1 MIVDFKFAVV
11 GLQVTFTN
19 LSTPPLEEGFDYR
32 WNFGDGTIESHREAQ
47 VVHDYPNPGFFS
59 VGLSVI
65 QESTGTVIQQRV
77 IEVPVYGNL
86 VKTHLSG
93 SIYDLI
99 NTYIPSDIF
108 GSIAYSTKQQF
119 IEKWQL
125 YIQPLVDHGVPIEEY
140 NNELFYE
147 ALENQLIMEL
157 AAYDFMVLKASQ
169 TVSATASTVRKG
181 NSDSESST
189 EGTGEGQVKRIQTGP
204 TEVEYFEGAGNDAD
218 LVSSMVKAL
227 QPGGIIDLLKQNLCM
242 LAERLQIYLPICN
255 RYPAE
260 RVVPKVVNRRVP
272 GPLDGPD
279 PSYPVN
285 DRFDPWTKDPLQ
297 LH

>member
-19 LSTPPLEEGFDYR
+19 LSTPPLAEGFKYR
-32 WNFGDGTIESHREAQ
+32 WNFGDGTIESHREVQ
-47 VVHDYPNPGFFS
+47 VVHNYPNPGFFS

-65 QESTGTVIQQRV
+65 QESTDTVVQQRV
-77 IEVPVYGNL
+77 IEVPVYGEQ

-99 NTYIPSDIF
+99 NTYIPYNIF
-108 GSIAYSTKQQF
+108 GSITYSIKQQF

-125 YIQPLVDHGVPIEEY
+125 YIQPLVNHEVPIEEY

-169 TVSATASTVRKG
+169 TVSATASTVRDG
-181 NSDSESST
+181 NSQSET
-189 EGTGEGQVKRIQTGP
+189 QVEGDGGQVKRIQTGP
-204 TEVEYFEGAGNDAD
+204 TEVEYFEGSGNDAD
-218 LVSSMVKAL
+218 LISSMVKAL
-227 QPGGIIDLLKQNLCM
+227 QPGGIIDLLKQNICM

-279 PSYPVN
+279 PSYPVKDSFN
-285 DRFDPWTKDPLQ
+285 PWTHDPLQ